1 MKIDNS
7 GKCLSDI
14 YKTKDIKMLKRDIIY
29 VFFLLFISNSSYAMF
44 EEFWKDTTP
53 NGKHIHYYEDF
64 SNGIEY
70 EGDSVKIIY
79 VSKWYFYKGYT
90 IGINQKDSLGN
101 LYFASDELKNKVYQF
116 REERFWRDFL
126 SKNDLIP
133 PIFTRWHQS
142 SWAMFPVEDDGF
154 GTIATFM
161 ILFIVVAMLCTI
173 LVFSLIGNAILYFLN
188 RAETPFSYSTK
199 VLSVTWK
206 IIWKSSLYLWI
217 PLYLVFYLLGEF
229 PQSF

>member
-1 MKIDNS
+1 
-7 GKCLSDI
+7 
-14 YKTKDIKMLKRDIIY
+14 MLKLLIKKND
-29 VFFLLFISNSSYAMF
+29 VEMLKGVLFICVLFFTSDNSYAML

-53 NGKHIHYYEDF
+53 NGKYIHYYEDF

-70 EGDSVKIIY
+70 EGDSVKINY

-90 IGINQKDSLGN
+90 IGINRKDSLGN

-116 REERFWRDFL
+116 KEERLWRDFL

-133 PIFTRWHQS
+133 LIFTRWHVS

-154 GTIATFM
+154 GTMATFM
-161 ILFIVVAMLCTI
+161 ILVIVVAMVFII
-173 LVFSLIGNAILYFLN
+173 LVFALIGNVILYFLN
-188 RAETPFSYSTK
+188 RAETPFLYSSK

-206 IIWKSSLYLWI
+206 IVWKSSLYLWT
-217 PLYLVFYLLGEF
+217 PLCLIFYLLGEF